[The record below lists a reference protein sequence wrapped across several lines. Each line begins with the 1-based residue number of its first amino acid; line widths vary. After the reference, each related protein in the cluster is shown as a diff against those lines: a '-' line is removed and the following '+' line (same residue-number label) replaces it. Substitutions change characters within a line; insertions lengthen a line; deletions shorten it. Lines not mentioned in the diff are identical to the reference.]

1 MGVSKGARTRTE
13 FKEDIQESNQSR
25 VNAVMESMKAR
36 KEALNG
42 TPKTSGDTSTDIT
55 GPINGG

>member
-1 MGVSKGARTRTE
+1 MKETQ
-13 FKEDIQESNQSR
+13 FKEDVHESNQSR

-42 TPKTSGDTSTDIT
+42 GPKTSGDTSDDIT
-55 GPINGG
+55 GPTNGE